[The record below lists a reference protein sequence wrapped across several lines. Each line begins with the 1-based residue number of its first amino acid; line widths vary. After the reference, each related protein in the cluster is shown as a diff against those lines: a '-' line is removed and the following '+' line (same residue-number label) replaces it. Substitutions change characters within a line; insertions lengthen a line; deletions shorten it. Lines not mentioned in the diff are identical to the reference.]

1 MKIACM
7 IIILMICTVVS
18 LGFFATGQIT
28 ASEFIIT
35 LIVISYHTIATFRE
49 D

>member
-1 MKIACM
+1 M
-7 IIILMICTVVS
+7 IIILMFCAVLS
-18 LGFFATGQIT
+18 LSFVMTGQIT

-35 LIVISYHTIATFRE
+35 LIVISYHTLATFKE